1 MNFTQQ
7 MKMHVKFFCH
17 QFTKLR
23 AVVSQFDFQNHFSVC
38 FLVFHISTVTFSRS
52 LALLAS
58 CWGHRPG
65 WELGQALPTSSRR
78 PCGPIGLARTS
89 QRSVLR
95 LLYLLHMPRDI
106 PTRKHA
112 DNLLETA
119 SLLFVIVC
127 FFCFFFTYL
136 LSQMSQLCLNWERE
150 RWEDTRADKRAPGEP
165 SLQIISPAPGLS
177 TYLVAGEATSCFC
190 RHGRYFKD
198 QLCVCLEKRLRADLS
213 WDTRQQSQT
222 GRRQSKSPSPARQPV
237 NKWSTSNYF
246 FSHVKRC
253 FSRIQMVPLRSF
265 STVYF
270 SSSDDRRPPAAP
282 L

>member
-1 MNFTQQ
+1 MQLFPNL
-7 MKMHVKFFCH
+7 VN
-17 QFTKLR
+17 R
-23 AVVSQFDFQNHFSVC
+23 AFQNRFSVC

-127 FFCFFFTYL
+127 FFIYFYIFI
-136 LSQMSQLCLNWERE
+136 
-150 RWEDTRADKRAPGEP
+150 P
-165 SLQIISPAPGLS
+165 SNESVVSKLR
-177 TYLVAGEATSCFC
+177 AGEMRGHTSRQTGSRRTLPADHHTGTGPFHLFGC
-190 RHGRYFKD
+190 RGSNVLLLQARSLF
-198 QLCVCLEKRLRADLS
+198 QRSALCVFREEA
-213 WDTRQQSQT
+213 QSRSVLGHT
-222 GRRQSKSPSPARQPV
+222 TTASDWPA
-237 NKWSTSNYF
+237 
-246 FSHVKRC
+246 
-253 FSRIQMVPLRSF
+253 
-265 STVYF
+265 TV
-270 SSSDDRRPPAAP
+270 
-282 L
+282 